1 MNKVSKEAIEQII
14 NKKYEIGTEK
24 FTKIIEKRIELIKA
38 KMNLEE
44 SKIDLLLFKNKV
56 KRGVINVKE

>member
-1 MNKVSKEAIEQII
+1 MTEELTII

-38 KMNLEE
+38 KINLEE
-44 SKIDLLLFKNKV
+44 SKIDLLLFKNKI
-56 KRGVINVKE
+56 KRGVVDVKK